1 MTREEFIINQLA
13 LKIAQ
18 NEVDAA
24 SRAYQEQQQRQ
35 EQAVEEN
42 K

>member
-1 MTREEFIINQLA
+1 MTREQFIINQLA

-24 SRAYQEQQQRQ
+24 NRAYQAQQ
-35 EQAVEEN
+35 EQEQPVEDN

>member
-1 MTREEFIINQLA
+1 MTREQFIINQLA

-24 SRAYQEQQQRQ
+24 SQAYQLQQKQ
-35 EQAVEEN
+35 EQPVEDN

>member
-1 MTREEFIINQLA
+1 MTREQFIINQLA

-24 SRAYQEQQQRQ
+24 NQAYQLKQKQ
-35 EQAVEEN
+35 EQPVEED

>member
-1 MTREEFIINQLA
+1 MTREEFVINRLA

-18 NEVDAA
+18 NEVDVANQ
-24 SRAYQEQQQRQ
+24 AYQAQQKQ
-35 EQAVEEN
+35 EQPVEED